1 MVNWSL
7 KVINKYGKV
16 LVTLVFTILIIS
28 VSVAI
33 AYLDTL
39 VFDHSLLPAL
49 YLSFFIP
56 ALIAPPTIYFLLTLI
71 VKLSR
76 IEKELETAIES
87 AGDAFFIYNRSSKI
101 LDVNEAACQSHG
113 YRDWESRLLTG
124 LLTAV
129 RCKVRKTKPCLVR
142 VIFVVS
148 SRCQII
154 QTSP

>member
-1 MVNWSL
+1 MGNWSL
-7 KVINKYGKV
+7 RVIIKYGKV
-16 LVTLVFTILIIS
+16 LVTVVFTIPIIS

-33 AYLDTL
+33 AYLDSL

-71 VKLSR
+71 VKLGR
-76 IEKELETAIES
+76 IEKELEIDIES
-87 AGDAFFIYNRSSKI
+87 AGDAFFFHNHSGKN
-101 LDVNEAACQSHG
+101 LDVNEVACQSLG

-124 LLTAV
+124 LLTAM

-148 SRCQII
+148 LCRQII

>member
-1 MVNWSL
+1 MINWSL
-7 KVINKYGKV
+7 RVINKYGKI
-16 LVTLVFTILIIS
+16 LVTVVFTIPIIS
-28 VSVAI
+28 FSVAI

-71 VKLSR
+71 VKLGR
-76 IEKELETAIES
+76 IEKELEIDIES
-87 AGDAFFIYNRSSKI
+87 AGDAFFFHNHSGKN
-101 LDVNEAACQSHG
+101 LDVNEVACQSLG

-124 LLTAV
+124 LLTAM